1 MARTVLDIART
12 SIGLLA
18 VAIYVVFVG
27 LYVIVVANI
36 WPRAK
41 HLDACVR
48 GWGILFGFATG
59 TRMDVE
65 GLEHIDRS
73 TSFVVVSNHLSNLD
87 PPLHIATLPIPIRF
101 LAKKELFR
109 IPIFGRAMRAV
120 GMIETDR
127 EAHASAHRAINERVA
142 WAVGLGKSLIIY
154 PEGHRSRD
162 ADMKPFKK
170 GAFRIA
176 IDVGLPILPVAISG
190 TERAWKP
197 GDRLVHG
204 GRCRMVIHEP
214 IPTEGMGKDD
224 IAGLRDRAEEI
235 VAASYERIRIPA

>member
-1 MARTVLDIART
+1 MVRTVLDVART
-12 SIGLLA
+12 AVGLLV
-18 VAIYVVFVG
+18 VAIYVVFIG
-27 LYVIVVANI
+27 LYVIVAANI
-36 WPRAK
+36 RPGAR

-48 GWGILFGFATG
+48 GWGILFAFATG

-73 TSFVVVSNHLSNLD
+73 ASYVVVSNHLSNLD

-109 IPIFGRAMRAV
+109 IPIFGRAMRSV

-127 EAHASAHRAINERVA
+127 QAHASAHRAINARVA
-142 WAVGLGKSLIIY
+142 RAVGLGKSLIIY

-162 ADMKPFKK
+162 AEMQPFKK

-176 IDVGLPILPVAISG
+176 VDVGLPILPVAIAG

-204 GRCRMVIHEP
+204 GRCRMVVHEP
-214 IPTEGMGKDD
+214 IPTGGMDGDD
-224 IAGLRDRAEEI
+224 IAGLRDRAQEI
-235 VAASYERIRIPA
+235 IAETYRRIRIPA

>member
-1 MARTVLDIART
+1 MVRTVLDVART
-12 SIGLLA
+12 SVGLLV
-18 VAIYVVFVG
+18 VAIYVVIIG

-48 GWGILFGFATG
+48 GWGILFAFATG

-65 GLEHIDRS
+65 GLEHLDRS
-73 TSFVVVSNHLSNLD
+73 ASYVVVSNHLSNLD

-127 EAHASAHRAINERVA
+127 QAHASAHRAINDRVIR
-142 WAVGLGKSLIIY
+142 AVDLGKSLIIY

-162 ADMKPFKK
+162 AEMQPFKK

-176 IDVGLPILPVAISG
+176 VDVGLPILPVAISG

-214 IPTEGMGKDD
+214 ISTEGLGKDD
-224 IAGLRDRAEEI
+224 IAGLRDRAQEI
-235 VAASYERIRIPA
+235 VATTYDRIRVPA